1 MTREEISGI
10 LKAYIQQS
18 ILADERTIDERTD
31 LREAGIDSFSIVE
44 IILFIETRFGVAIP
58 DEKLLPENFANVYGL
73 SAIVY
78 ELQP

>member
-1 MTREEISGI
+1 MTREEIGGI
-10 LKAYIQQS
+10 LKEYIQKS
-18 ILADERTIDERTD
+18 ILAGERSIDEHTD

-58 DEKLLPENFANVYGL
+58 DEKLLPENFANLFSL

-78 ELQP
+78 ELQS

>member
-10 LKAYIQQS
+10 LKEYIQKS
-18 ILADERTIDERTD
+18 ILAGGRSINELTD

-58 DEKLLPENFANVYGL
+58 DEKLLPENFASLSSL